1 MITQEVLDEFAII
14 TRRGA
19 ENAGSTLSKWL
30 HRQVH
35 IEVSMV
41 EIIRLDLIP
50 EEATDGTNA
59 TITLASR
66 VKGQLPGNVVVQ
78 LAYSDAQALVAC
90 LGGNLPPGDRAES
103 IGEMERSLLQE
114 TANILCSSLMNS
126 LAGHLGLS
134 AVPFAPSV
142 LVDLGTSA
150 WATLLLESA
159 EEADEAVVVTTRLAC
174 VGSGP
179 RIRLVFIPAPKALV
193 VIRRGVNHDQR

>member
-35 IEVSMV
+35 IDVSTV
-41 EIIRLDLIP
+41 ELIRLDLIP
-50 EEATDGTNA
+50 EEAVDDTDA
-59 TITLASR
+59 TITLVSR
-66 VKGQLPGNVVVQ
+66 VKGKLPGNVAVQ
-78 LAYSDAQALVAC
+78 LAYSDAKALVTC
-90 LGGNLPPGDRAES
+90 LGGNLPPGDHANS
-103 IGEMERSLLQE
+103 IGEMQRSMLQE
-114 TANILCSSLMNS
+114 TANVLFSSLMNS

-134 AVPFAPSV
+134 AVPYAPSV

-159 EEADEAVVVTTRLAC
+159 EEADEAVVVTARFAC
-174 VGSGP
+174 IGSGP
-179 RIRLVFIPAPKALV
+179 KIRLVFIPAPEALA
-193 VIRRGVNHDQR
+193 VIRRGINHDQR